1 MVVGSSL
8 KSLRE
13 FKNLSQGH
21 IERRTNRRAISPLN
35 MYILSIEPS
44 FFLRLQRK
52 RVYGSAGSGTLR
64 ERRAER
70 PYVMRHG

>member
-1 MVVGSSL
+1 MVVGSRL

-35 MYILSIEPS
+35 MYILSMKPS

-52 RVYGSAGSGTLR
+52 RV
-64 ERRAER
+64 
-70 PYVMRHG
+70 